1 LLKKSAKISLEAKFK
16 RALNEY
22 EYQLPRQHIALR
34 PVTPRDQARLLVYSR
49 DTRRVLVKHFSDLP
63 ELLPARSVIVLNET
77 RVVPARLVLTKET
90 GGRVEILFLR
100 KEGSQL
106 VVLANKKLRV
116 DEVVRLPG
124 NAGHVTVTRHED
136 AYYWLRP
143 SFAMSHLERILRKHG
158 VMPLPPYLKGTG
170 LSRRALT
177 SEYQSVFARKTGAVA
192 APTASL
198 HFTKRLLKE
207 IEKRGHSIVFVT
219 LHVGLGTFS
228 PLTAEQWRT
237 GKLHAERF
245 EIAASAWA
253 QLIDAKKTG
262 RPIIAVGTTVART
275 LESVFASPA
284 KRQRRGTTQLFI
296 RPGYR
301 FKMVDGLITNFH
313 VPKSSLLM
321 LVAALIGREKTFQL
335 YDTALKKRF
344 RFLSFGDGMLLL

>member
-16 RALNEY
+16 RALSDYDY
-22 EYQLPRQHIALR
+22 ELPRQRIALR

-49 DTRRVLVKHFSDLP
+49 ATQRVRMKHFSDLASV
-63 ELLPARSVIVLNET
+63 LPARSVIVLNET
-77 RVVPARLVLTKET
+77 RVVPARLILTKKT

-100 KEGSQL
+100 KERGQL
-106 VVLANKKLRV
+106 VALANKKLRLGE
-116 DEVVRLPG
+116 EVGLPG
-124 NAGHVTVTRHED
+124 NAGHITVTRHED

-143 SFAMSHLERILRKHG
+143 SFPMSQLEKVLNKHG
-158 VMPLPPYLKGTG
+158 VMPLPPYLKDTE
-170 LSRRALT
+170 LSQRALKT
-177 SEYQSVFARKTGAVA
+177 EYQSVFARKAGAVA

-198 HFTKRLLKE
+198 HFTSRLLRE
-207 IEKRGHSIVFVT
+207 IEKRGHTIVFVT

-228 PLTAEQWRT
+228 PLTAEQWKS
-237 GKLHAERF
+237 GKLHAEHF
-245 EIAASAWA
+245 EISTSAWA
-253 QLIDAKKTG
+253 QLIRAKKAG

-275 LESVFASPA
+275 LESVFGGNT
-284 KRQRRGTTQLFI
+284 RGRRRGTTQLFI

-321 LVAALIGREKTFQL
+321 LVAALIGRDKTFEL
-335 YDTALKKRF
+335 YRTALKKKF